1 MMGAC
6 AAESQPHPVALA
18 SVSTPMRSR
27 FVRLSQPIGLARL
40 FRPLPKGGMRP
51 VLDVSYRPK
60 GGDLTLRF
68 SARQALGIPEQ
79 TLLLALLELAKTQ
92 HDLRGSAMVLDA
104 KTTDGVAVALWGR
117 LNKGDVTSQQTALRV
132 DTTWH
137 ELNRLYGEQ
146 IGGSATATRKEQLQ
160 RLCEVIVWEEV
171 NDVKQTLNQAFLV
184 VMLKANDERLHL
196 ALNARLA
203 AAILADGYA
212 QVSLSERSCLN
223 KDVAKAVHA
232 FLSTSISPGRRLH
245 IGVETLL
252 DRFWPC
258 SRAQAPAKTHT
269 SRRAYIVDALHA
281 VSRLHLWSVQ
291 WKNAEIAM
299 VSRIK
304 HTDGDMTSSH
314 IPRKDVAYRRPRM
327 AICPNKI
334 NDQEAPDASGLFS
347 NKDKSV

>member
-1 MMGAC
+1 MGVHAS
-6 AAESQPHPVALA
+6 ESQAYPVALA
-18 SVSTPMRSR
+18 SESSPMRSR
-27 FVRLSQPIGLARL
+27 VVRLSQPIGLARL
-40 FRPLPKGGMRP
+40 FRPLPKGGVRP
-51 VLDVSYRPK
+51 VLNVSYRPK
-60 GGDLTLRF
+60 GGNMTLRF

-79 TLLLALLELAKTQ
+79 TLLLALLELAKAQ

-104 KTTDGVAVALWGR
+104 KATDGVAVALWGR
-117 LNKGDVTSQQTALRV
+117 LIKGDVASQQPALRV

-160 RLCEVIVWEEV
+160 RLCEVVVWEEL
-171 NDVKQTLNQAFLV
+171 NDVKQTLNQSFLV
-184 VMLKANDERLHL
+184 VMLKTNDERLHL

-203 AAILADGYA
+203 AAILEDGYA
-212 QVSLSERSCLN
+212 QISLSERSCLH

-232 FLSTSISPGRRLH
+232 FLSTTIAAGRRLH

-258 SRAQAPAKTHT
+258 SRAQAPVKTHS
-269 SRRAYIVDALHA
+269 SRRTYIVDALHA
-281 VSRLHLWSVQ
+281 LSQLRHWTVQ
-291 WKNAEIAM
+291 WKGAEIAV

-304 HTDGDMTSSH
+304 NTDGNMTSSH
-314 IPRKDVAYRRPRM
+314 IPRKDAAYRRPRM

-334 NDQEAPDASGLFS
+334 NDLEAPDASGLFS
-347 NKDKSV
+347 NRVRVPE